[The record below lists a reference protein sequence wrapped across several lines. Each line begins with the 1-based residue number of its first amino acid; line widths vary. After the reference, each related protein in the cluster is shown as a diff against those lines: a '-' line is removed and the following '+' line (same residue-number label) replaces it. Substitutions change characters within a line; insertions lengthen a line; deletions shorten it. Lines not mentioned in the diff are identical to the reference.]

1 METLK
6 TTPFL
11 APIELAPEPAT
22 PATRHRLTVRANK
35 RLAAIAAA
43 GALVAAGV
51 GVATILDGGGGS
63 TAATVKPS
71 SGYVSPQV
79 ARLRAEAEL
88 GLRVGAPVPP
98 RLEARVER
106 LARRIASP

>member
-1 METLK
+1 MDTLK

-11 APIELAPEPAT
+11 APIDLAPEPAP

-35 RLAAIAAA
+35 LLAGIAAA
-43 GALVAAGV
+43 GVLVAAGV
-51 GVATILDGGGGS
+51 GATAILDGGGGS
-63 TAATVKPS
+63 TASTVKPR

-79 ARLRAEAEL
+79 ARLKAEAEL

-106 LARRIASP
+106 LAERIASP